1 MNDPT
6 TKKTM
11 GLVARDPKRTFSRRP
26 RGTKEGG
33 QFAGRSGI
41 ASETQVDLAEGELVS
56 EWSPDGSAAF
66 EERMR
71 RREEERT
78 KVTPPS
84 DSAAAKSVPDDTYD
98 LESASSGVSAIRM
111 GGAVEYAEGSWS
123 FPPAPTT
130 DIETMATYWGS
141 CLIPDGALVNV
152 EAADRW
158 GRDVAVAE
166 KEFDD
171 WSRTKPGITKRFRK
185 KNPEEAE
192 ALSAEYVQRNA
203 DLDKVRYHM
212 GLIPRSELRDV
223 VRLGA
228 FWEQASGLDDESRGI
243 AASRKFIT
251 STGEEVSAL
260 DTYRKYRLWE
270 ISGAFFNRVRYERF
284 D

>member
-78 KVTPPS
+78 KAAPSS
-84 DSAAAKSVPDDTYD
+84 DSSAAKSVHDDVDD
-98 LESASSGVSAIRM
+98 LESASGGVSAIRM

-158 GRDVAVAE
+158 GRDVVVAE
-166 KEFDD
+166 DE
-171 WSRTKPGITKRFRK
+171 FRK
-185 KNPEEAE
+185 WRAVQPTLTRRFKKNHPEEAA
-192 ALSAEYVQRNA
+192 ALSAEHLRRNA
-203 DLDKVRYHM
+203 DLDKVRYHT

-228 FWEQASGLDDESRGI
+228 FWLQASDLDDESRTI

-260 DTYRKYRLWE
+260 DTYRMYRLWE